1 MPEPA
6 ARRLRGSR
14 PAGHERAGAEWLE
27 ETARYRAMLGEPCS
41 KCGALAVEL
50 VRLRTVRAAG
60 QPDGIRSEYECAECG
75 HAPPARAQTKE

>member
-1 MPEPA
+1 
-6 ARRLRGSR
+6 
-14 PAGHERAGAEWLE
+14 
-27 ETARYRAMLGEPCS
+27 MLGEPCS